1 MSTIRKLFSINA
13 IVAGALVLG
22 VINNIAIAGLFGL
35 DRRID
40 AYFASLMLVRLFMEL
55 IVDYL
60 GKNFLPAF
68 ARRHAD
74 SEESASELAS
84 LIVTQMAIAAG
95 LAAILL
101 VAIAPRVFS
110 LILPG
115 FESADIELVAST
127 FVIMAPSLVFMV
139 IEAFHQYVWQH
150 EERYSRVMLA
160 RTLVPLTLTVFIVG
174 LSPWLDVLALPIGFL
189 CGHILCTAAL
199 SFGVPYRYRFMLG
212 FSDSDVRKILRDS
225 TVLMGT
231 GVFARS
237 RAVIVQYFGSLL
249 GEGAISA
256 MAIAHKICHPIY
268 QKAQVGI
275 RMIVFSRSAKASAK
289 QDISAFARLYR
300 LAINGILLIVTPVA
314 VWYALE
320 ADIIVRAVFQRGAFT
335 DAMANLVIAALIGYA
350 GSVVFSGVV
359 QVLSNGFYAMNRIMV
374 PAIIMPIGTGI
385 FLFLAI
391 LLSPRLGVL
400 GLTISASIT
409 AALVAATLMV
419 IFRRYVHTFAI
430 TEISLN
436 FLKYT
441 VLSVFAVWS
450 ARELRLLSGYDGIP
464 GFLISGSALMA
475 LYLLLQYLVRDKMF
489 RLILRKSGLVA
500 RGSSNSGDH

>member
-40 AYFASLMLVRLFMEL
+40 SYFASLMLVRLFMEL

-68 ARRHAD
+68 ARRHAE
-74 SEESASELAS
+74 SEASASVLAS
-84 LIVTQMAIAAG
+84 LVVTQMA
-95 LAAILL
+95 LAAALVSILL
-101 VAIAPRVFS
+101 IMIAPGIFS

-115 FESADIELVAST
+115 FKAADIELVAST

-139 IEAFHQYVWQH
+139 IETFHQYIWQH
-150 EERYSRVMLA
+150 DEHYSRVMLA

-174 LSPWLDVLALPIGFL
+174 FSRWLDVLALPIGFL
-189 CGHILCTAAL
+189 CGHILCAAAL
-199 SFGVPYRYRFMLG
+199 SVGVPYKYRFMMS
-212 FSDSDVRKILRDS
+212 FSDSDVRQILGNS

-237 RAVIVQYFGSLL
+237 RSVIVQYFGSQL
-249 GEGAISA
+249 GDGAISA
-256 MAIAHKICHPIY
+256 MAIANKICHPIY

-300 LAINGILLIVTPVA
+300 LSINGILLIVTPVA
-314 VWYALE
+314 VWYAIE
-320 ADIIVRAVFQRGAFT
+320 ADIIIRAVFQRGEFT
-335 DAMANLVIAALIGYA
+335 DAMASLVVAALIGYA
-350 GSVVFSGVV
+350 GSVIFSGVV
-359 QVLSNGFYAMNRIMV
+359 QILSNGFYAMNRISV
-374 PAIIMPIGTGI
+374 PAIIMPIGTAVFLVLAI
-385 FLFLAI
+385 FL
-391 LLSPRLGVL
+391 SPGLGVL
-400 GLTISASIT
+400 GLTVSASIT
-409 AALVAATLMV
+409 AALVAVALMV
-419 IFRRYVHTFAI
+419 IFRRHVKKFAV

-436 FLKYT
+436 IVKYT
-441 VLSVFAVWS
+441 ILSVIAVLVG
-450 ARELRLLSGYDGIP
+450 RELRVISGYDGIP
-464 GFLISGSALMA
+464 GFLISGFSVMA
-475 LYLLLQYLVRDKMF
+475 LYLLLQFLVRDKMLK
-489 RLILRKSGLVA
+489 LIIRKTVLATKNPIRSG
-500 RGSSNSGDH
+500 NP